1 MKRQQSM
8 ARHQS
13 LSPEQKWQAV
23 TRFTT
28 ALPVLY
34 DIVFRERVGE
44 RVRLLDQQVWV
55 HLADMAQDY
64 AAASGLQSSDAG
76 EIVETLETIFLTFFG
91 PEFRT
96 EDIPIDQGRAVL
108 MIKRC
113 PFVIREAELR
123 EGTENLLP
131 RCLAFSIA
139 TVESLNPAFTLRFVR
154 CMCRGDRTCELKI
167 MRREDAESDDAK

>member
-1 MKRQQSM
+1 MSR
-8 ARHQS
+8 RDH

-23 TRFTT
+23 TRFAT

-34 DIVFRERVGE
+34 DIMFRERVGE
-44 RVRLLDQQVWV
+44 EYDALEQQVWV
-55 HLADMAQDY
+55 HLAAVAQDF
-64 AAASGLQSSDAG
+64 AAGLGLPSGDAG
-76 EIVETLETIFLTFFG
+76 EIMETLGAILLAFFG
-91 PEFRT
+91 PEFRM

-113 PFVIREAELR
+113 PFVIRGAEL
-123 EGTENLLP
+123 GAGPENLLP

-154 CMCRGDRTCELKI
+154 SMCMGDRTCELKV
-167 MRREDAESDDAK
+167 MRREDAERDDAK